1 MLCARKGTVTAM
13 SEKIVNSVKK
23 ALDILDILIFEDIDR
38 RGISLKELSERS
50 GIRPNTLHNILKT
63 MKQCGFSRKGISRK
77 PGSVCPEK
85 KRYTA
90 GIEAY
95 AAGNAKNCGNDK
107 IYRSIKQGENTG
119 GIMLI

>member
-13 SEKIVNSVKK
+13 FEKIVNSVKK

-63 MKQCGFSRKGISRK
+63 MKQCGYEQ
-77 PGSVCPEK
+77 SVYDSGALQSH
-85 KRYTA
+85 KRA
-90 GIEAY
+90 
-95 AAGNAKNCGNDK
+95 N
-107 IYRSIKQGENTG
+107 ENTG
-119 GIMLI
+119 GKNRCRGVILCFV

>member
-1 MLCARKGTVTAM
+1 M

-85 KRYTA
+85 NVTPPVLKLMPQEMLKTA
-90 GIEAY
+90 ET
-95 AAGNAKNCGNDK
+95 
-107 IYRSIKQGENTG
+107 IKYIAQ
-119 GIMLI
+119 